1 MPCNIG
7 LIWHFSLHG
16 RDRVYVAIAL
26 FFRFSNL
33 YNWVKKVYNVYFM
46 ALDHPDAAA
55 FLVIFPFRW
64 QWAVVLR
71 TMEHLSETC
80 QGKENCEMVNI
91 LNDSMALRPKWPAW
105 NRTESPLGR
114 SRLGSTGAK
123 LPGVHFKPLWTSSEG
138 LPQEGWVTCTLKKKC
153 SKRGVSLWCN
163 RKTLFVPQGTFQSTV
178 LIKQFFLKCE
188 EHFKYLKSLFFHYK

>member
-1 MPCNIG
+1 MKHCKCRVTLG

-91 LNDSMALRPKWPAW
+91 LNDSMAPPAKMARLEQ
-105 NRTESPLGR
+105 NGSPLGR

-123 LPGVHFKPLWTSSEG
+123 LPGVHFKPPGHHLKACHKRGELAFSHH
-138 LPQEGWVTCTLKKKC
+138 CTLKKKC
-153 SKRGVSLWCN
+153 SKRGFSLWCN
-163 RKTLFVPQGTFQSTV
+163 RKNIICSPRNLSVNSFNRTV
-178 LIKQFFLKCE
+178 FF
-188 EHFKYLKSLFFHYK
+188 

>member
-1 MPCNIG
+1 MKHCKCRVTLG

-91 LNDSMALRPKWPAW
+91 LNDSMAPPAKMARLEQ
-105 NRTESPLGR
+105 NGSPLGR

-123 LPGVHFKPLWTSSEG
+123 LPGVHFKPLLASSEG
-138 LPQEGWVTCTLKKKC
+138 LHKRGWVTALLKRNVPKGGFHC
-153 SKRGVSLWCN
+153 GAIE
-163 RKTLFVPQGTFQSTV
+163 KTLFVPQGTFQSTV
-178 LIKQFFLKCE
+178 LIEPFFKVWRT
-188 EHFKYLKSLFFHYK
+188 F